1 VDEPAKDVKC
11 NPCMYPPWSQA
22 THSFD
27 PIFPVL
33 LRDCYN
39 HVVASA
45 YDAGAGVGAGVEATS
60 CLMASMYLFAL
71 IVPESHLLI

>member
-1 VDEPAKDVKC
+1 MNLQRTLNATLVCTPLE
-11 NPCMYPPWSQA
+11 A